1 VSLFASRAEAWA
13 FAALVCLLAFVVLL
27 LLASCQMPLRT

>member
-1 VSLFASRAEAWA
+1 MSLFTSRVEFWA
-13 FAALVCLLAFVVLL
+13 ILTVLAVVGFIVLL

>member
-1 VSLFASRAEAWA
+1 MSMSRGEMWA
-13 FAALVCLLAFVVLL
+13 FFAIACVLGFIVLL

>member
-13 FAALVCLLAFVVLL
+13 FLAIACAVAFVVLL
-27 LLASCQMPLRT
+27 LVGCQMPLRT